1 MTLTRHALAD
11 HGAAEVDIGVRGP
24 KGERLCWYECTV
36 QGLTPTLTLALALT
50 LTLSRYECTVQGGRK
65 GSDID
70 VVQLAKAVETL
81 GSGELLVN
89 CIDCDGQ
96 NAGRGRRWESALHPP
111 PEDTAPCARLVAPEA
126 RLAPPGA
133 HSRRR
138 GR

>member
-1 MTLTRHALAD
+1 MPLTRHALAD

-24 KGERLCWYECTV
+24 KGERLCW
-36 QGLTPTLTLALALT
+36 
-50 LTLSRYECTVQGGRK
+50 YECTVQGGRK